1 MEVIYFTFSL
11 MTTSK
16 RISLLFTGYVT
27 LLILAF
33 GVIINASFFLS
44 WYRIIDTRP
53 IMKPTPVIEVTKM
66 MSGTMIS

>member
-1 MEVIYFTFSL
+1 

-53 IMKPTPVIEVTKM
+53 MNKQVPNIEVTR
-66 MSGTMIS
+66 MIGDVTTS